1 MLRKWKRRSRTCTLG
16 RRLCFGGWIG
26 DGRQADAGG
35 GAGRREGSTDE
46 ERVEVFLSIW
56 EDAGPAQRAR
66 LMEIIRLRL
75 DGATGSDGD
84 DEMGY
89 GMG

>member
-1 MLRKWKRRSRTCTLG
+1 M
-16 RRLCFGGWIG
+16 G
-26 DGRQADAGG
+26 DKLT
-35 GAGRREGSTDE
+35 REAVLAAVKEATDE